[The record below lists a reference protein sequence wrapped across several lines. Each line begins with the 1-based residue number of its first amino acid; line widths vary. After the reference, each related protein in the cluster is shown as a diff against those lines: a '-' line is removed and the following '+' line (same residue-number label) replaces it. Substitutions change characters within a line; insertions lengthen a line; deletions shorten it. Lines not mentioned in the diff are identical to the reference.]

1 MKAYVFPGQ
10 GAQFVGMG
18 KDLYENHPIAK
29 EYFEKANEILG
40 FRITDI
46 MFAGTDEELKQTKV
60 TQPAVFLHSVISALC
75 LGDAFQPEMVA
86 GHSLGELS
94 ALTAAGCLTF
104 EDGLRLVAKRALA
117 MQAACEARP
126 GTMAAVIG
134 LEDAQIESIC
144 SEVSEETG
152 KVVICANYNC
162 PGQLVISGEREGVEV
177 ACNRLKE
184 AGAKR
189 ALVLPVGGA
198 FHSPIMQPAKEEL
211 EAAIA
216 ATTFHTPRCPVYQN
230 VDGEAHTAPEE
241 IKANLIAQLT
251 ASVLWTKEV
260 NNMVAAGA
268 TEFTECGPGKALQGM
283 ISKICKGNDAVSVQG
298 THM

>member
-46 MFAGTDEELKQTKV
+46 RFAGTDEELKQTKV

-144 SEVSEETG
+144 REVSEETG